1 MHDFSHKIY
10 FYCWKKLKNMFYTLE
25 KISEKPYEVVASIPP
40 PPPATPFPSPVRP
53 RVKMFQ
59 KSLDYKA
66 SLL

>member
-1 MHDFSHKIY
+1 
-10 FYCWKKLKNMFYTLE
+10 MFYTLE
-25 KISEKPYEVVASIPP
+25 KISEKPYEEVASTPPNPP
-40 PPPATPFPSPVRP
+40 PPPPPSPVRP

>member
-1 MHDFSHKIY
+1 
-10 FYCWKKLKNMFYTLE
+10 MFYTLE
-25 KISEKPYEVVASIPP
+25 KISEKPYEEVASPP
-40 PPPATPFPSPVRP
+40 PPPPPPSPVRP

>member
-25 KISEKPYEVVASIPP
+25 KISEKPYEEVASIPP
-40 PPPATPFPSPVRP
+40 PPPPPSPVRP

>member
-1 MHDFSHKIY
+1 
-10 FYCWKKLKNMFYTLE
+10 MFYTLE
-25 KISEKPYEVVASIPP
+25 KISEKPYEEVASIPP
-40 PPPATPFPSPVRP
+40 PPPPPSPVRP

>member
-25 KISEKPYEVVASIPP
+25 KISEKPYEEVASIPHP
-40 PPPATPFPSPVRP
+40 PPHLPPVRP

-59 KSLDYKA
+59 ESLDHKA
-66 SLL
+66 SLW

>member
-1 MHDFSHKIY
+1 
-10 FYCWKKLKNMFYTLE
+10 MFYTLE
-25 KISEKPYEVVASIPP
+25 KISEKPYEEVESTPPLPP
-40 PPPATPFPSPVRP
+40 PPPPSPVRP

>member
-10 FYCWKKLKNMFYTLE
+10 FYCWKKLENMFYTLE
-25 KISEKPYEVVASIPP
+25 KNLRKTLWGGGIPP
-40 PPPATPFPSPVRP
+40 PPPPPSPVRP